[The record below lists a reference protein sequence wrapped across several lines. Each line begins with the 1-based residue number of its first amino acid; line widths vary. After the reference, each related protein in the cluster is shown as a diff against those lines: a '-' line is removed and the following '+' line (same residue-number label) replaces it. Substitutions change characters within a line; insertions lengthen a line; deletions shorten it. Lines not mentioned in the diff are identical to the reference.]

1 MLGFLGLFKVLKM
14 DSEDRRYRSVDT
26 DSAQHQNNRD
36 HFCTVHVRLV
46 KTTMNV
52 VLCTFSLLGMRRS
65 KFLDFFFRTGVV
77 TEVIVALQNLFI
89 IGNSL
94 VGIPHLLFAPGYVEV

>member
-1 MLGFLGLFKVLKM
+1 MLGFLGLFKVLKI

-52 VLCTFSLLGMRRS
+52 VLVHFPYLECGDLSFLIFS
-65 KFLDFFFRTGVV
+65 
-77 TEVIVALQNLFI
+77 
-89 IGNSL
+89 
-94 VGIPHLLFAPGYVEV
+94 FAREW